1 MWLIKNWNGKC
12 SLDAYSQAWMNNR
25 ETWNQISRLTASD
38 IKVPPTIL
46 PLSFSQFWNC
56 FSLLWAWRMLH
67 QICKVPAATKV
78 WIKLLHMVRNT
89 NRAPVRSIGLF
100 ERPQKILS
108 RTQTHL
114 KLLVY
119 IRDET
124 RCLALDQ
131 VHTEQALAL
140 QRWRNTRL
148 FRDQI
153 SQRYILQWQILLFQ
167 CILLGHGGMCD
178 IVRDIYSAFNSACP
192 CREGLIKQKEEI
204 VNLITQE
211 MRKNSLPQVI
221 PTMTF
226 QDIYLDIYSYTFHTI
241 VSEILSGI

>member
-25 ETWNQISRLTASD
+25 GTWNQISRLTASD

-100 ERPQKILS
+100 ERQQKILS

-131 VHTEQALAL
+131 MHTEQALAL

-153 SQRYILQWQILLFQ
+153 IAKVHPPVANSVVSMHPPWSWWNVRHSQGHLFCVQLGLPLQ
-167 CILLGHGGMCD
+167 GRTD
-178 IVRDIYSAFNSACP
+178 KT
-192 CREGLIKQKEEI
+192 EGR
-204 VNLITQE
+204 NC
-211 MRKNSLPQVI
+211 
-221 PTMTF
+221 
-226 QDIYLDIYSYTFHTI
+226 
-241 VSEILSGI
+241 